1 MKNVLKNQKVTPN
14 SSPGKTQKPKNW
26 KRTLLKVTLWGFLV
40 CLVIGFTGASV
51 LYFKYSD
58 GLPDVRAL
66 KEYQPNIITKVYSD
80 TDELIAEFFIEKR
93 IMVEFE
99 QMPLRL
105 KQATLAVEDSGF
117 YYHLGI
123 DPKAIL
129 RASIVNYRAG
139 RVVEGAS
146 TITQQL
152 TKTLFLSPQ
161 KKFERKIREAI
172 LAIRMELIFSKD
184 EILEMYLNQIYY
196 GHGSYGIAAAARTYF
211 GKELKDLTISE
222 CAMIA
227 SLPKAPTHYSP
238 YNNLEKALKR
248 RDHAIRRMEHH
259 GFITEEEMEAS
270 LVEPLEL
277 GEVKGMLNK
286 APYFIEHIRQFI
298 QENYGSKKL
307 YQDGM
312 KIFTTLNLEQQLV
325 AEQAV
330 KDGLRR
336 ADKRYGYRGPLDKI
350 DANQDIQVL
359 DNLLMEL
366 NQRPTGPD
374 RKTTALAETAS
385 TVPNEIPTHVPPET
399 ENDTPPP
406 LVRAY
411 SEGEFVKGVVTQVKD
426 EEVAVYLGGARGI
439 ILIENMNWARK
450 PNFKLDGKYH
460 QITDP
465 SKALSKGDIIEVK
478 VLPPPED
485 DGEEKGKLKEKESDG
500 ILNLGLEQEP
510 LAQAGLMSM
519 EPSTGY
525 IKAMVGGYDFSKSQ
539 FNRATQ
545 AIRQPGSA
553 FKPIIFATAIQD
565 GYTPASIVVDS
576 PIIFNEK
583 EDTFGKWKPVNF
595 EKKFYGPTSVR
606 TALTHSRN
614 VVTIKLLQST
624 GVSKA
629 IQMARRLG
637 ITTDLSNNLSIAL
650 GSSGVTLYELVSAYS
665 IFANQGVRLPPV
677 PIRYIKNRDDEDLYT
692 YEPVGEPVL
701 SPGISYMVTNLME
714 SVVQHGTAHIIQ
726 QTLNRPIAGKTG
738 TTNDYNDAW
747 FIGFSPEL
755 VTGVWVGKDQ
765 DESLGVN
772 ETGTRTAIPIWIK
785 FMQEALKDVPVKS
798 FPIPNDV
805 TYVKINQKTGE
816 ETSFDDPD
824 GRFELFLNDNL
835 PDKSMSDTPPL
846 EDNPF

>member
-1 MKNVLKNQKVTPN
+1 MKNILKNQIVNPDPN
-14 SSPGKTQKPKNW
+14 RTHKP
-26 KRTLLKVTLWGFLV
+26 RTWQRVSLEVTLWGFLI
-40 CLVIGFTGASV
+40 CLVVGFTGAGI

-66 KEYQPNIITKVYSD
+66 KEYQPNIISKVYSD

-93 IMVEFE
+93 IMVGFD

-123 DPKAIL
+123 DPKAII
-129 RASIVNYRAG
+129 RASVANYRAG
-139 RVVEGAS
+139 HVVEGAS

-196 GHGSYGIAAAARTYF
+196 GHGSYGVAAAARTYF

-222 CAMIA
+222 CAMIS

-238 YNNLEKALKR
+238 YNNLDKALKR
-248 RDHAIRRMEHH
+248 RNHALRRMEYH
-259 GFITEEEMEAS
+259 GFITEEEMEAA
-270 LVEPLEL
+270 LMEPLEL

-286 APYFIEHIRQFI
+286 APYFVEHIRQFI
-298 QENYGSKKL
+298 QENYGSKQL

-312 KIFTTLNLEQQLV
+312 KIYTTLNLENQLV

-330 KDGLRR
+330 KDGLRL
-336 ADKRYGYRGPLDKI
+336 ADKRYGYRGPLGNI
-350 DANQDIQVL
+350 DPKQDLQVL

-366 NQRPTGPD
+366 NQRPTGPSQSV
-374 RKTTALAETAS
+374 AESNQADSPVSNEMSTNAS
-385 TVPNEIPTHVPPET
+385 AAT
-399 ENDTPPP
+399 EADTPQP
-406 LVRAY
+406 VMQFFK
-411 SEGEFVKGVVTQVKD
+411 EGELVKGIVTQIKD
-426 EEVAVYLGGARGI
+426 EEVAVYLGGNQGVIR
-439 ILIENMNWARK
+439 IENMNWARE

-465 SKALSKGDIIEVK
+465 KEALSKGDIIEVK
-478 VLPPPED
+478 ILAPPEE
-485 DGEEKGKLKEKESDG
+485 EEKGKEG

-510 LAQAGLMSM
+510 EVQAGLISL

-525 IKAMVGGYDFSKSQ
+525 IKSMVGGYDFSKSQ

-545 AIRQPGSA
+545 AVRQPGSA
-553 FKPIIFATAIQD
+553 FKPIIFATALQD
-565 GYTPASIVVDS
+565 GYTPASIIIDS
-576 PIIFNEK
+576 PVIFNEK

-614 VVTIKLLQST
+614 VVTIKLLQNT
-624 GVSKA
+624 GVPKA

-665 IFANQGVRLPPV
+665 IFANQGMRLPPV
-677 PIRYIKNRDDEDLYT
+677 PIRYIKDRNDEVLYT
-692 YEPVGEPVL
+692 YEPV
-701 SPGISYMVTNLME
+701 
-714 SVVQHGTAHIIQ
+714 
-726 QTLNRPIAGKTG
+726 
-738 TTNDYNDAW
+738 
-747 FIGFSPEL
+747 
-755 VTGVWVGKDQ
+755 
-765 DESLGVN
+765 
-772 ETGTRTAIPIWIK
+772 
-785 FMQEALKDVPVKS
+785 
-798 FPIPNDV
+798 
-805 TYVKINQKTGE
+805 
-816 ETSFDDPD
+816 
-824 GRFELFLNDNL
+824 
-835 PDKSMSDTPPL
+835 
-846 EDNPF
+846 

>member
-1 MKNVLKNQKVTPN
+1 MKNILKNQKVNPDPN
-14 SSPGKTQKPKNW
+14 RTHKP
-26 KRTLLKVTLWGFLV
+26 RTWQRVSLKVALWGFLI
-40 CLVIGFTGASV
+40 CLVVGFTGASI

-66 KEYQPNIITKVYSD
+66 KEYQPNIISKVYSD

-93 IMVEFE
+93 IMVGFD

-123 DPKAIL
+123 DPKAII
-129 RASIVNYRAG
+129 RASVANYRAG
-139 RVVEGAS
+139 HVVEGAS

-196 GHGSYGIAAAARTYF
+196 GHGSYGVAAAARTYF

-222 CAMIA
+222 CAMIS

-238 YNNLEKALKR
+238 YNNLDKALKR
-248 RDHAIRRMEHH
+248 RDHALRRMEYH
-259 GFITEEEMEAS
+259 GFITEEEMEAA
-270 LVEPLEL
+270 LMEPLEL

-286 APYFIEHIRQFI
+286 APYFVEHIRQFI
-298 QENYGSKKL
+298 QENYGSKQL

-312 KIFTTLNLEQQLV
+312 KIYTTLNLENQLV

-330 KDGLRR
+330 KDGLRL
-336 ADKRYGYRGPLDKI
+336 ADKRYGYRGPLGNI
-350 DANQDIQVL
+350 DPKQDLQVL

-366 NQRPTGPD
+366 NQRPTGPSQSV
-374 RKTTALAETAS
+374 AESNQADS
-385 TVPNEIPTHVPPET
+385 PVSNEISTNASAAT
-399 ENDTPPP
+399 EADTPQP
-406 LVRAY
+406 VMQFFK
-411 SEGEFVKGVVTQVKD
+411 EGELVKGIVTQIKD
-426 EEVAVYLGGARGI
+426 EEVAVYLGGNRGVI
-439 ILIENMNWARK
+439 RIENMNWARE

-465 SKALSKGDIIEVK
+465 KEALSKGDIIEVK
-478 VLPPPED
+478 ILAPPEE
-485 DGEEKGKLKEKESDG
+485 EEKGKEG

-510 LAQAGLMSM
+510 EVQAGLISL

-525 IKAMVGGYDFSKSQ
+525 IKSMVGGYDFSKSQ

-545 AIRQPGSA
+545 AVRQPGSA
-553 FKPIIFATAIQD
+553 FKPIIFATALQD
-565 GYTPASIVVDS
+565 GYTPASIIIDS
-576 PIIFNEK
+576 PVIFNEK

-614 VVTIKLLQST
+614 VVTIKLLQNT
-624 GVSKA
+624 GVPKA

-637 ITTDLSNNLSIAL
+637 ITTNLSNNLSIAL

-665 IFANQGVRLPPV
+665 IFANQGMRLPPV
-677 PIRYIKNRDDEDLYT
+677 PIRYIKDRNDEVLYT
-692 YEPVGEPVL
+692 YEPVGEPIL
-701 SPGISYMVTNLME
+701 SSGMAYIVTNLME
-714 SVVQHGTAHIIQ
+714 SVVQHGTAHVIRE
-726 QTLNRPIAGKTG
+726 TLNRPIAGKTG

-765 DESLGVN
+765 DESMGVN
-772 ETGTRTAIPIWIK
+772 ETGTRTAIPIWLK
-785 FMQEALKDVPVKS
+785 YMQEALKDVPIKS

-805 TYVKINQKTGE
+805 TYIKINQETGQ
-816 ETSFDDPD
+816 ETTFDDPD
-824 GRFELFLNDNL
+824 GRFEVFLNDNL
-835 PDKSMSDTPPL
+835 PDKNISGINPL
-846 EDNPF
+846 EDNTF

>member
-1 MKNVLKNQKVTPN
+1 MT
-14 SSPGKTQKPKNW
+14 
-26 KRTLLKVTLWGFLV
+26 GF
-40 CLVIGFTGASV
+40 IGASI

-58 GLPDVRAL
+58 GLPDVQVL

-80 TDELIAEFFIEKR
+80 TDALIAEFFIEKR
-93 IMVEFE
+93 IMVGFD
-99 QMPLRL
+99 QMPLLL
-105 KQATLAVEDSGF
+105 KQATLAVEDSSF

-123 DPKAIL
+123 DPKAII
-129 RASIVNYRAG
+129 RASIANYRAG
-139 RVVEGAS
+139 HVVEGAS

-184 EILEMYLNQIYY
+184 EIMEMYLNQIYY
-196 GHGSYGIAAAARTYF
+196 GHGSYGVAAASRTYF

-222 CAMIA
+222 SAMIA

-238 YNNLEKALKR
+238 YNNLDKALKR
-248 RDHAIRRMEHH
+248 RDHAIRRMEYH
-259 GFITEEEMEAS
+259 GFITEEEMEAA
-270 LVEPLEL
+270 LAEPLEL
-277 GEVKGMLNK
+277 GEVRGMLNK
-286 APYFIEHIRQFI
+286 APYFVEYIRQFI
-298 QENYGSKKL
+298 QENYGSKQL

-312 KIFTTLNLEQQLV
+312 KIYTTLNLENQLV

-330 KDGLRR
+330 KDGLRL
-336 ADKRYGYRGPLDKI
+336 ADKRYGYRGPLGNI
-350 DANQDIQVL
+350 DLNQEPGVL
-359 DNLLMEL
+359 DTLLMEL
-366 NQRPTGPD
+366 NKRSTGPN
-374 RKTTALAETAS
+374 RGLTESYASSTTDSNESSANQPPAADSQPSS
-385 TVPNEIPTHVPPET
+385 TVANNVPNNDVLT
-399 ENDTPPP
+399 EEAPAV
-406 LVRAY
+406 LLFK
-411 SEGEFVKGVVTQVKD
+411 EGDLVKGIVTQIKN
-426 EEVAVYLGGARGI
+426 EEAAVYLGGEQGVIR
-439 ILIENMNWARK
+439 LENMDWARE
-450 PNFKLDGKYH
+450 PNPKLDGKYH
-460 QITDP
+460 QITHP
-465 SKALSKGDIIEVK
+465 REALSKGDIIEVK
-478 VLPPPED
+478 ILALPEE
-485 DGEEKGKLKEKESDG
+485 EEKKWKEG

-510 LAQAGLMSM
+510 EVEAGLISL

-545 AIRQPGSA
+545 AVRQPGSA
-553 FKPIIFATAIQD
+553 FKPIIFATALQD
-565 GYTPASIVVDS
+565 GYTPASIVIDS

-606 TALTHSRN
+606 AALTHSRN
-614 VVTIKLLQST
+614 VVTIKLLQNT
-624 GVSKA
+624 GVPKA
-629 IQMARRLG
+629 IKMARRLG

-677 PIRYIKNRDDEDLYT
+677 PIRYIRDRNDEVLYT

-701 SPGISYMVTNLME
+701 SSGMAFMVTNLME
-714 SVVQHGTAHIIQ
+714 SVVQHGTARVIRK
-726 QTLNRPIAGKTG
+726 TLNRPIAGKTG

-755 VTGVWVGKDQ
+755 ATGVWVGNDQ

-772 ETGTRTAIPIWIK
+772 ETGTRTAIPIWLK

-805 TYVKINQKTGE
+805 TYVKINRKTGE

-824 GRFELFLNDNL
+824 GRFEVFLNDNF
-835 PDKSMSDTPPL
+835 PDKGISGINPL
-846 EDNPF
+846 EENTF

>member
-1 MKNVLKNQKVTPN
+1 M
-14 SSPGKTQKPKNW
+14 
-26 KRTLLKVTLWGFLV
+26 KVTLWGFGV
-40 CLVIGFTGASV
+40 CLVIGFLGASI

-80 TDELIAEFFIEKR
+80 TDERIAEFFIEKR
-93 IMVEFE
+93 IMMAFD
-99 QMPLRL
+99 QIPLRL
-105 KQATLAVEDSGF
+105 KQATLAVEDSSF

-123 DPKAIL
+123 DPKAII
-129 RASIVNYRAG
+129 RASIANYRAG
-139 RVVEGAS
+139 HVVEGAS

-152 TKTLFLSPQ
+152 TKILYLSPQ

-196 GHGSYGIAAAARTYF
+196 GHGSYGVAAAARTYF

-238 YNNLEKALKR
+238 YNNLDKALKR
-248 RDHAIRRMEHH
+248 RDHAIRRMEYH
-259 GFITEEEMEAS
+259 GFITEEEMLAA
-270 LVEPLEL
+270 LGEPLEL

-298 QENYGSKKL
+298 QENYGSKQL

-312 KIFTTLNLEQQLV
+312 KIYTTLDLEKQLA

-330 KDGLRR
+330 MDGLRL
-336 ADKRYGYRGPLDKI
+336 ADKRYGYRGPLGNI
-350 DANQDIQVL
+350 DPKQDPQVL

-366 NQRPTGPD
+366 NQRSTGPGPS
-374 RKTTALAETAS
+374 AAELS
-385 TVPNEIPTHVPPET
+385 ET
-399 ENDTPPP
+399 ENPTPSELPTITTAANELSTNTP
-406 LVRAY
+406 VATEDDVLQPVIQFT
-411 SEGEFVKGVVTQVKD
+411 EGELVKGIVTRIKD
-426 EEVAVYLGGARGI
+426 EEVTVYLGGAQGI
-439 ILIENMNWARK
+439 IRIENMDWARE

-465 SKALSKGDIIEVK
+465 KEALSKGDIIEVK
-478 VLPPPED
+478 ILPPPEGKENEED
-485 DGEEKGKLKEKESDG
+485 D

-510 LAQAGLMSM
+510 EAQAGLISL

-545 AIRQPGSA
+545 AVRQPGSA

-565 GYTPASIVVDS
+565 GYTPASIIIDS

-614 VVTIKLLQST
+614 VVTIKLLQNT
-624 GVSKA
+624 GVPKA

-637 ITTDLSNNLSIAL
+637 ITTNLSNNLSIAL

-677 PIRYIKNRDDEDLYT
+677 PIRYIKDRNDEVLYT
-692 YEPVGEPVL
+692 YEPVGEPIL
-701 SPGISYMVTNLME
+701 SPGIAYIVTNLME
-714 SVVQHGTAHIIQ
+714 SVVQHGTAHIIREN
-726 QTLNRPIAGKTG
+726 LNRPIAGKTG

-747 FIGFSPEL
+747 FIGYSPEL
-755 VTGVWVGKDQ
+755 VTGVWVGKDE

-772 ETGTRTAIPIWIK
+772 ETGTRTAIPIWMR
-785 FMQEALKDVPVKS
+785 FMKEALKDVPVKG
-798 FPIPNDV
+798 FPVPNDV
-805 TYVKINQKTGE
+805 TYIKVNQKTGE
-816 ETSFDDPD
+816 ETSFDDPE
-824 GRFELFLNDNL
+824 GRFEVFLNDNL
-835 PDKSMSDTPPL
+835 PDKSISGIDPL
-846 EDNPF
+846 EESTF

>member
-1 MKNVLKNQKVTPN
+1 MKNILKNQKVTQNPN
-14 SSPGKTQKPKNW
+14 PNRTGKPRTW
-26 KRTLLKVTLWGFLV
+26 KRILLSVTLWGFLV
-40 CLVIGFTGASV
+40 CLIVGFTGASI

-58 GLPDVRAL
+58 GLPDVRVL

-80 TDELIAEFFIEKR
+80 ADELIAEFFIEKR
-93 IMVEFE
+93 IMVGFD
-99 QMPLRL
+99 QIPLHL

-117 YYHLGI
+117 YYHLGV
-123 DPKAIL
+123 DPKAII

-139 RVVEGAS
+139 HVVEGAS

-172 LAIRMELIFSKD
+172 LAVRMELIFSKD

-196 GHGSYGIAAAARTYF
+196 GHGSYGVAAAARTYF

-238 YNNLEKALKR
+238 YNNLDKALKR

-259 GFITEEEMEAS
+259 GFITEEEMEAA
-270 LVEPLEL
+270 LIEPLEL

-298 QENYGSKKL
+298 QENYGSKQL

-312 KIFTTLNLEQQLV
+312 KIYTTLNLRYQLV

-330 KDGLRR
+330 KDGLHM
-336 ADKRYGYRGPLDKI
+336 ADKRYGYRGPLDNI
-350 DANQDIQVL
+350 DPNQDIQVL

-366 NQRPTGPD
+366 NQRPTGPSQSAPESNEATD
-374 RKTTALAETAS
+374 TVANELS
-385 TVPNEIPTHVPPET
+385 NTVPAATET
-399 ENDTPPP
+399 DTPQPTIEFFK
-406 LVRAY
+406 
-411 SEGEFVKGVVTQVKD
+411 EGELVKGVVTQIKD
-426 EEVAVYLGGARGI
+426 EEVAVYLGGAKGI
-439 ILIENMNWARK
+439 IRIENMNWARK

-465 SKALSKGDIIEVK
+465 KEALSTGDIIEVK
-478 VLPPPED
+478 ILPPPEE
-485 DGEEKGKLKEKESDG
+485 GKKGKDKKEEG
-500 ILNLGLEQEP
+500 IFNLGLEQEP
-510 LAQAGLMSM
+510 QAEAGLISL

-545 AIRQPGSA
+545 AVRQPGSA
-553 FKPIIFATAIQD
+553 FKPIIFAAALQD
-565 GYTPASIVVDS
+565 GYTPASIVIDS
-576 PIIFNEK
+576 PIIFDEK

-606 TALTHSRN
+606 SALTHSRN

-624 GVSKA
+624 GVPKA

-665 IFANQGVRLPPV
+665 TFANQGVRLPPV
-677 PIRYIKNRDDEDLYT
+677 PIRYIKDRNNEILYT

-701 SPGISYMVTNLME
+701 SSGMAYLITNLME
-714 SVVQHGTAHIIQ
+714 SVVQNGTAHIIRE
-726 QTLNRPIAGKTG
+726 TLNRPIAGKTG

-755 VTGVWVGKDQ
+755 ATGVWVGKDQ

-772 ETGTRTAIPIWIK
+772 ETGTRTAIPIWLK
-785 FMQEALKDVPVKS
+785 YMQEALKDVPVKS
-798 FPIPNDV
+798 FPVPNDV

-816 ETSFDDPD
+816 ETSFDDPE
-824 GRFELFLNDNL
+824 GRFEVFLNDNL
-835 PDKSMSDTPPL
+835 PDKGISEISPL
-846 EDNPF
+846 EGNNF

>member
-1 MKNVLKNQKVTPN
+1 MKNILKNQRVLQNPN
-14 SSPGKTQKPKNW
+14 PNRTGKPKTW
-26 KRTLLKVTLWGFLV
+26 KRILLNVTLWGFLV
-40 CLVIGFTGASV
+40 CLVIGFTGASI

-58 GLPDVRAL
+58 GLPDIRVL

-80 TDELIAEFFIEKR
+80 ADELIAEFFIEKR
-93 IMVEFE
+93 IMVGFD

-123 DPKAIL
+123 DPKAII

-238 YNNLEKALKR
+238 YNNLDKALKR
-248 RDHAIRRMEHH
+248 RDHAIRRMEYH
-259 GFITEEEMEAS
+259 GFITEEEMEAA
-270 LVEPLEL
+270 LTEPLEL

-286 APYFIEHIRQFI
+286 APYFVEHIRRFI
-298 QENYGSKKL
+298 QENYGSKQL

-312 KIFTTLNLEQQLV
+312 KIYTTLNLEHQLV

-330 KDGLRR
+330 KDGLRM
-336 ADKRYGYRGPLDKI
+336 ADKRYGYRGPLDNI
-350 DANQDIQVL
+350 DPNQDIQVL

-366 NQRPTGPD
+366 NQRSTGP
-374 RKTTALAETAS
+374 RHSVTESNEATSTVSNELSTNVPAAAET
-385 TVPNEIPTHVPPET
+385 ET
-399 ENDTPPP
+399 PQP
-406 LVRAY
+406 VIQFFK
-411 SEGEFVKGVVTQVKD
+411 EGELVKGVVTQIKD
-426 EEVAVYLGGARGI
+426 EEVAVYLGGAQGI
-439 ILIENMNWARK
+439 IRLENMNWARK
-450 PNFKLDGKYH
+450 PNFRLDGKYH

-465 SKALSKGDIIEVK
+465 KEALSKGDIIEIK
-478 VLPPPED
+478 ILPSPE
-485 DGEEKGKLKEKESDG
+485 EQEKGKEKKKEG

-510 LAQAGLMSM
+510 EAEAGLISI

-545 AIRQPGSA
+545 AVRQPGSA
-553 FKPIIFATAIQD
+553 FKPIIFATALLD
-565 GYTPASIVVDS
+565 GYTPASIVIDS
-576 PIIFNEK
+576 PVIFNEK

-624 GVSKA
+624 GVPKA

-665 IFANQGVRLPPV
+665 TFANQGVRLPPV
-677 PIRYIKNRDDEDLYT
+677 PIRSIKDRNDEVLYT

-701 SPGISYMVTNLME
+701 STGMAYIVTSLME
-714 SVVQHGTAHIIQ
+714 SVVRHGTAHIIQ
-726 QTLNRPIAGKTG
+726 ETLNRPIAGKTG

-755 VTGVWVGKDQ
+755 ATGVWVGNDQ

-772 ETGTRTAIPIWIK
+772 ETGTRTAIPIWLK

-824 GRFELFLNDNL
+824 GRFEIFLNDNL
-835 PDKSMSDTPPL
+835 PEKSISGINPL
-846 EDNPF
+846 EGNTF

>member
-1 MKNVLKNQKVTPN
+1 MKNILKNQIVNPDPN
-14 SSPGKTQKPKNW
+14 RTHKP
-26 KRTLLKVTLWGFLV
+26 RTWQRVSLEVTLWGFLI
-40 CLVIGFTGASV
+40 CLVVGFTGAGI

-66 KEYQPNIITKVYSD
+66 KEYQPNIISKVYSD

-93 IMVEFE
+93 IMVGFD

-123 DPKAIL
+123 DPKAII
-129 RASIVNYRAG
+129 RASVANYRAG
-139 RVVEGAS
+139 HVVEGAS

-196 GHGSYGIAAAARTYF
+196 GHGSYGVAAAARTYF

-222 CAMIA
+222 CAMIS

-238 YNNLEKALKR
+238 YNNLDKALKR
-248 RDHAIRRMEHH
+248 RNHALRRMEYH
-259 GFITEEEMEAS
+259 GFITEEEMEAA
-270 LVEPLEL
+270 LMEPLEL

-286 APYFIEHIRQFI
+286 APYFVEHIRQFI
-298 QENYGSKKL
+298 QVNYGSKQL

-312 KIFTTLNLEQQLV
+312 KIYTTLNLENQLV

-330 KDGLRR
+330 KDGLRL
-336 ADKRYGYRGPLDKI
+336 ADKRYGYRGPLGNI
-350 DANQDIQVL
+350 DPKQDLQVL

-366 NQRPTGPD
+366 NQRPTGPSQSV
-374 RKTTALAETAS
+374 AESNQADS
-385 TVPNEIPTHVPPET
+385 PVSNEISTNASAAT
-399 ENDTPPP
+399 EADTPQP
-406 LVRAY
+406 VMQFFK
-411 SEGEFVKGVVTQVKD
+411 EGELVKGIVTQIKD
-426 EEVAVYLGGARGI
+426 EEVAVYLGGNRGI
-439 ILIENMNWARK
+439 IRIENMNWARE

-465 SKALSKGDIIEVK
+465 KEALSKGDIIEVK
-478 VLPPPED
+478 ILAPPEE
-485 DGEEKGKLKEKESDG
+485 EEKGKEG

-510 LAQAGLMSM
+510 EVQAGLISL

-525 IKAMVGGYDFSKSQ
+525 IKSMVGGYDFSKSQ

-545 AIRQPGSA
+545 AVRQPGSA
-553 FKPIIFATAIQD
+553 FKPIIFATALQD
-565 GYTPASIVVDS
+565 GYTPASIIIDS
-576 PIIFNEK
+576 PVIFNEK

-606 TALTHSRN
+606 TALTQSRN
-614 VVTIKLLQST
+614 VVTIKLLQNT
-624 GVSKA
+624 GVPKA

-665 IFANQGVRLPPV
+665 IFANQGMRLPPV
-677 PIRYIKNRDDEDLYT
+677 PIRYIKDRNDEVLYT
-692 YEPVGEPVL
+692 YEPVGEPIL
-701 SPGISYMVTNLME
+701 SSGMAYMVTNLME
-714 SVVQHGTAHIIQ
+714 SVVQHGTAHVIRE
-726 QTLNRPIAGKTG
+726 TLNRPIAGKTG

-772 ETGTRTAIPIWIK
+772 ETGTRTAIPIWLK
-785 FMQEALKDVPVKS
+785 YMQEALKDVPIKS

-805 TYVKINQKTGE
+805 TYIKINQETGQ
-816 ETSFDDPD
+816 ETTFDDPD
-824 GRFELFLNDNL
+824 GRFEVFLNDNL
-835 PDKSMSDTPPL
+835 PDKNISGINPL
-846 EDNPF
+846 EDNTF

>member
-1 MKNVLKNQKVTPN
+1 MKNILKNQNVAQGQNRTH
-14 SSPGKTQKPKNW
+14 KPRTWKNI
-26 KRTLLKVTLWGFLV
+26 LLKVTLWGFLS
-40 CLVIGFTGASV
+40 CLVLGFTGAGI

-58 GLPDVRAL
+58 NLPDVRAL

-93 IMVEFE
+93 IMVGFD
-99 QMPLRL
+99 QIPLRL
-105 KQATLAVEDSGF
+105 KQATLAVEDSSF

-123 DPKAIL
+123 DPKAII
-129 RASIVNYRAG
+129 RASVANYRAG
-139 RVVEGAS
+139 HVVEGAS

-152 TKTLFLSPQ
+152 TKTLYLSPQ

-172 LAIRMELIFSKD
+172 LAVRMELIFSKD

-196 GHGSYGIAAAARTYF
+196 GHGSYGVAAAARTYF

-238 YNNLEKALKR
+238 YNNLNKALKR
-248 RDHAIRRMEHH
+248 RDHAIRRMEYH
-259 GFITEEEMEAS
+259 GFITEEEMQAS
-270 LVEPLEL
+270 LAEPLEL

-298 QENYGSKKL
+298 QENYGSKQL

-312 KIFTTLNLEQQLV
+312 KIYTTLNLEKQQA
-325 AEQAV
+325 AEQALV
-330 KDGLRR
+330 DGLRK
-336 ADKRYGYRGPLDKI
+336 ADKRYGYRGPLDNI
-350 DANQDIQVL
+350 NPDQDIQVL
-359 DNLLMEL
+359 NNLLMEL
-366 NQRPTGPD
+366 NQRSTDTSPDMDEPLEAGNSISAESSDNPLNPTD
-374 RKTTALAETAS
+374 EETS
-385 TVPNEIPTHVPPET
+385 QPVMPFK
-399 ENDTPPP
+399 
-406 LVRAY
+406 
-411 SEGEFVKGVVTQVKD
+411 EGELVKGIVTEIKD
-426 EEVAVYLGGARGI
+426 EEVAVYLGGDQGVIR
-439 ILIENMNWARK
+439 LENMNWARE
-450 PNFKLDGKYH
+450 PNPKLDGKYH

-465 SKALSKGDIIEVK
+465 RDALSKGDLIEVK
-478 VLPPPED
+478 ILASL
-485 DGEEKGKLKEKESDG
+485 EKGGWD
-500 ILNLGLEQEP
+500 LGLEQEP
-510 LAQAGLMSM
+510 LAQAGLISM

-565 GYTPASIVVDS
+565 GFTPASIVIDS
-576 PIIFNEK
+576 PIIFKEK

-595 EKKFYGPTSVR
+595 EKKFYGPTSLR

-614 VVTIKLLQST
+614 VVTIKLLQNT
-624 GVSKA
+624 GVPKA

-637 ITTDLSNNLSIAL
+637 ITTKLSNNLSIAL
-650 GSSGVTLYELVSAYS
+650 GSSGVTLYELVAAYS
-665 IFANQGVRLPPV
+665 IFANQGVRLPPA
-677 PIRYIKNRDDEDLYT
+677 PIRYIKDRNDEILYT
-692 YEPVGEPVL
+692 YEPVGEPV
-701 SPGISYMVTNLME
+701 ISTGMAFMITSLME
-714 SVVQHGTAHIIQ
+714 SVVKHGTAHIIQ
-726 QTLNRPIAGKTG
+726 EALHRPIAGKTG

-755 VTGVWVGKDQ
+755 ATGVWVGNDE

-772 ETGTRTAIPIWIK
+772 ETGGRTAIPIWLNY
-785 FMQEALKDVPVKS
+785 MQEALKDVPIKS

-805 TYVKINQKTGE
+805 SYIRINQETGE
-816 ETSFDDPD
+816 ETTFDDPD
-824 GRFELFLNDNL
+824 GRFEVFLNENL
-835 PDKSMSDTPPL
+835 PEKSETGINPL
-846 EDNPF
+846 EENTF

>member
-1 MKNVLKNQKVTPN
+1 MKKILKNQKVEQNPN
-14 SSPGKTQKPKNW
+14 PNRTGKPRSW
-26 KRTLLKVTLWGFLV
+26 KRILLKVTLWGFLV
-40 CLVIGFTGASV
+40 CLVIGFTGASI

-58 GLPDVRAL
+58 DLPDVRAL
-66 KEYQPNIITKVYSD
+66 KEYKPNIITKVYSD
-80 TDELIAEFFIEKR
+80 ADELIAEFFIEKR
-93 IMVEFE
+93 IMVGFD

-123 DPKAIL
+123 DPKAII

-172 LAIRMELIFSKD
+172 LSIRMELIFSKD

-238 YNNLEKALKR
+238 YNNLDKALKR
-248 RDHAIRRMEHH
+248 RDHAIRRMEHQ
-259 GFITEEEMEAS
+259 GFITEEEMEAA
-270 LVEPLEL
+270 LMEPLEL

-286 APYFIEHIRQFI
+286 APYFVEHIRQFI
-298 QENYGSKKL
+298 QENYGSKQL

-312 KIFTTLNLEQQLV
+312 KIYTTLNLENQLV

-330 KDGLRR
+330 KDGLRM
-336 ADKRYGYRGPLDKI
+336 ADKRYGYRGPLDNI
-350 DANQDIQVL
+350 DPNQDIQVL

-366 NQRPTGPD
+366 NQRSTGT
-374 RKTTALAETAS
+374 RENEAESSETTSTAS
-385 TVPNEIPTHVPPET
+385 NEITANAPAPTET
-399 ENDTPPP
+399 DTPQP
-406 LVRAY
+406 LIQFY
-411 SEGEFVKGVVTQVKD
+411 KEGELVKGIVTQIKD
-426 EEVAVYLGGARGI
+426 EEVAVYLGGAKGI
-439 ILIENMNWARK
+439 IRIENMNWARE

-465 SKALSKGDIIEVK
+465 KEALSKGDIIEVK
-478 VLPPPED
+478 ILPPPEEEE
-485 DGEEKGKLKEKESDG
+485 GEKAKQKNDESL
-500 ILNLGLEQEP
+500 LNLGLEQEP
-510 LAQAGLMSM
+510 MAEAGLISM

-545 AIRQPGSA
+545 AVRQPGSA

-565 GYTPASIVVDS
+565 GYTPASIVIDS

-595 EKKFYGPTSVR
+595 EKKFYGPTSIR

-614 VVTIKLLQST
+614 VVTIKLLQNT
-624 GVSKA
+624 GVPKA

-637 ITTDLSNNLSIAL
+637 ITTHLSNNLSIAL
-650 GSSGVTLYELVSAYS
+650 GSSGVTLYEMVSAYS
-665 IFANQGVRLPPV
+665 TFANQGVRLPPV

-692 YEPVGEPVL
+692 YEPVGESIL
-701 SPGISYMVTNLME
+701 SPGMAFMVTNLME
-714 SVVQHGTAHIIQ
+714 SVVQHGTAHVIKEN
-726 QTLNRPIAGKTG
+726 LNRPIAGKTG

-772 ETGTRTAIPIWIK
+772 ETGTRTAIPIWLK

-816 ETSFDDPD
+816 ETSFDDPE
-824 GRFELFLNDNL
+824 GRFEVFLNENL
-835 PDKSMSDTPPL
+835 PDKSISGVNPL
-846 EDNPF
+846 EESNF

>member
-1 MKNVLKNQKVTPN
+1 MKNILKNQKVNPDPN
-14 SSPGKTQKPKNW
+14 RTHKP
-26 KRTLLKVTLWGFLV
+26 RTWQRVSLKVALWGFLI
-40 CLVIGFTGASV
+40 CLVVGFTGASI
-51 LYFKYSD
+51 LYFIYSD

-66 KEYQPNIITKVYSD
+66 KEYQPNIISKVYSD

-93 IMVEFE
+93 IMVRFD

-123 DPKAIL
+123 DPKAII
-129 RASIVNYRAG
+129 RASVANYRAG
-139 RVVEGAS
+139 HVVEGAS

-196 GHGSYGIAAAARTYF
+196 GHGSYGVAAAARTYF

-222 CAMIA
+222 CAMISA
-227 SLPKAPTHYSP
+227 LPKAPTHYSP
-238 YNNLEKALKR
+238 YNNLDKALKR
-248 RDHAIRRMEHH
+248 RDHALRRMEHH
-259 GFITEEEMEAS
+259 GFITKEEMEAA

-286 APYFIEHIRQFI
+286 APYFVEHIRQFI
-298 QENYGSKKL
+298 QVNYGSKQL

-312 KIFTTLNLEQQLV
+312 KIYTTLNLANQLV

-330 KDGLRR
+330 KDGLRL
-336 ADKRYGYRGPLDKI
+336 ADKRYGYRGPLGNI
-350 DANQDIQVL
+350 DPKQDIQVL

-366 NQRPTGPD
+366 NQRPTGPGQSV
-374 RKTTALAETAS
+374 AESNQADS
-385 TVPNEIPTHVPPET
+385 PVSNEISTNASAAT
-399 ENDTPPP
+399 EVDTPQP
-406 LVRAY
+406 VMQFFK
-411 SEGEFVKGVVTQVKD
+411 EGELVKGIVTQIKD
-426 EEVAVYLGGARGI
+426 EEVAVYLGGNQGVIR
-439 ILIENMNWARK
+439 IENMNWARE

-465 SKALSKGDIIEVK
+465 KEALSKGDIIEVK
-478 VLPPPED
+478 ILAPPEE
-485 DGEEKGKLKEKESDG
+485 EEKGKEG

-510 LAQAGLMSM
+510 EVQAGLISL

-525 IKAMVGGYDFSKSQ
+525 IKSMVGGYDFSKSQ

-545 AIRQPGSA
+545 AVRQPGSA
-553 FKPIIFATAIQD
+553 FKPIIFAAALQD
-565 GYTPASIVVDS
+565 GYTPASIIIDS
-576 PIIFNEK
+576 PVIFNEK

-614 VVTIKLLQST
+614 VVTIKLLQNT
-624 GVSKA
+624 GVPKA

-637 ITTDLSNNLSIAL
+637 ITTNLSNNLSIAL

-665 IFANQGVRLPPV
+665 IFANQGMRLPPV
-677 PIRYIKNRDDEDLYT
+677 PIRYIKDRNDEVLYT

-701 SPGISYMVTNLME
+701 SSGMAYMVTNLME
-714 SVVQHGTAHIIQ
+714 DVVQHGTAHVIRK
-726 QTLNRPIAGKTG
+726 TLNRPIAGKTG

-755 VTGVWVGKDQ
+755 VTGVWVGKDR

-772 ETGTRTAIPIWIK
+772 ETGTRTAIPIWLK
-785 FMQEALKDVPVKS
+785 YMQEALKDVPIKS

-805 TYVKINQKTGE
+805 TYIKINQETGQ
-816 ETSFDDPD
+816 ETTFDDPD
-824 GRFELFLNDNL
+824 GRFEVFLNDNL
-835 PDKSMSDTPPL
+835 PDKKISGINPL
-846 EDNPF
+846 EDNTF

>member
-1 MKNVLKNQKVTPN
+1 MKNILKNQKVTPA
-14 SSPGKTQKPKNW
+14 KPRTW
-26 KRTLLKVTLWGFLV
+26 KSILLKVALWGSLG
-40 CLVIGFTGASV
+40 CLVIGFIGAGI

-58 GLPDVRAL
+58 GLPDVRGL

-80 TDELIAEFFIEKR
+80 TDERIAEFFIEKR
-93 IMVEFE
+93 IMVEFGNI
-99 QMPLRL
+99 PLRL
-105 KQATLAVEDSGF
+105 KQATLAVEDSSF

-129 RASIVNYRAG
+129 RASLANYRAG
-139 RVVEGAS
+139 HVVEGAS

-152 TKTLFLSPQ
+152 TKILYLSPQ

-196 GHGSYGIAAAARTYF
+196 GHGSYGVAAASRTYF

-238 YNNLEKALKR
+238 YNNLDKALKR
-248 RDHAIRRMEHH
+248 RDHAIRRMEYH
-259 GFITEEEMEAS
+259 GFITEEEMQAA
-270 LVEPLEL
+270 LTEPLEL

-298 QENYGSKKL
+298 QENYGSKQL

-312 KIFTTLNLEQQLV
+312 KIYTTLNIAKQQA
-325 AEQAV
+325 AEQAMIY
-330 KDGLRR
+330 GLRR

-350 DANQDIQVL
+350 DPTQDIQVL
-359 DNLLMEL
+359 NNLLMEL
-366 NQRPTGPD
+366 NQRSTSTGQSETD
-374 RKTTALAETAS
+374 NKAENFTTNEASNNPLAPKE
-385 TVPNEIPTHVPPET
+385 ET
-399 ENDTPPP
+399 ETPQPV
-406 LVRAY
+406 LQFK
-411 SEGEFVKGVVTQVKD
+411 EGELVKGIVTEVKD
-426 EEVAVYLGGARGI
+426 EEVVVYLGGDQGI
-439 ILIENMNWARK
+439 IRLENMNWARE
-450 PNFKLDGKYH
+450 PNPNLDGKYH

-465 SKALSKGDIIEVK
+465 NEALSKGDLIEVEI
-478 VLPPPED
+478 LAAL
-485 DGEEKGKLKEKESDG
+485 EKGGWDLA
-500 ILNLGLEQEP
+500 LEQEP
-510 LAQAGLMSM
+510 LAQGGLISM
-519 EPSTGY
+519 EASTGY

-565 GYTPASIVVDS
+565 GYTPASIIIDS
-576 PIIFNEK
+576 PIIFKEK

-595 EKKFYGPTSVR
+595 EKKFYGPTSLR

-637 ITTDLSNNLSIAL
+637 ITTNLSNNLSIAL

-665 IFANQGVRLPPV
+665 IFANQGVRLPPS
-677 PIRYIKNRDDEDLYT
+677 PIRTIKNRNDEVLFT
-692 YEPVGEPVL
+692 YEPVGEPV
-701 SPGISYMVTNLME
+701 ISTGMAYMVTSLME
-714 SVVQHGTAHIIQ
+714 SVVEHGTAHIIKE
-726 QTLNRPIAGKTG
+726 TLNRPIAGKTG

-755 VTGVWVGKDQ
+755 VTGVWVGKDE

-785 FMQEALKDVPVKS
+785 YMKEALKDVPIKS

-805 TYVKINQKTGE
+805 TYVKINQQTGQ
-816 ETSFDDPD
+816 ETTFDDPD
-824 GRFELFLNDNL
+824 GRFEVFLNENL
-835 PDKSMSDTPPL
+835 PDKDTSTVNPL
-846 EDNPF
+846 EDDTF

>member
-1 MKNVLKNQKVTPN
+1 MKNILKNQKVTQG
-14 SSPGKTQKPKNW
+14 SSRTQKPRTWKN
-26 KRTLLKVTLWGFLV
+26 TLLKVTLWGFLS
-40 CLVIGFTGASV
+40 CLIIGFIGAGI

-80 TDELIAEFFIEKR
+80 SDERIAEFFVEKR
-93 IMVEFE
+93 IMIGFD
-99 QMPLRL
+99 QIPLRL
-105 KQATLAVEDSGF
+105 KQATLAVEDSSF

-123 DPKAIL
+123 DPKAII
-129 RASIVNYRAG
+129 RASLANYRAG
-139 RVVEGAS
+139 HVVEGAS

-152 TKTLFLSPQ
+152 TKILYLSPQ

-196 GHGSYGIAAAARTYF
+196 GHGSYGVAAASRTYF

-238 YNNLEKALKR
+238 YNNLDKALKR
-248 RDHAIRRMEHH
+248 RDHAIRRMEYH
-259 GFITEEEMEAS
+259 GFITEEEMQAA
-270 LVEPLEL
+270 LTEPLEL

-298 QENYGSKKL
+298 QENYGSKQL

-312 KIFTTLNLEQQLV
+312 KIFTTLSLEKQQA
-325 AEQAV
+325 AEQAMIY
-330 KDGLRR
+330 GLRK

-350 DANQDIQVL
+350 DLNQDIQAF
-359 DNLLMEL
+359 DALLMEL
-366 NQRPTGPD
+366 NQRSI
-374 RKTTALAETAS
+374 AS
-385 TVPNEIPTHVPPET
+385 SENET
-399 ENDTPPP
+399 ESNGTNNPVSSEATTNPLTPAGTETSPQLIP
-406 LVRAY
+406 FK
-411 SEGEFVKGVVTQVKD
+411 EGELVKGIVTEIKD
-426 EEVAVYLGGARGI
+426 EDVTVYLGGDQGI
-439 ILIENMNWARK
+439 IRLENMDWARE
-450 PNFKLDGKYH
+450 PNSRLDGKYH

-465 SKALSKGDIIEVK
+465 KEALSKGDIIEVK
-478 VLPPPED
+478 ILAAL
-485 DGEEKGKLKEKESDG
+485 EEGGWDLA
-500 ILNLGLEQEP
+500 LEQEP
-510 LAQAGLMSM
+510 EAQGGLISM

-565 GYTPASIVVDS
+565 GFTPASIIIDS
-576 PIIFNEK
+576 PIIFKEK

-595 EKKFYGPTSVR
+595 EKKFYGPTSIR

-624 GVSKA
+624 GVPKA

-637 ITTDLSNNLSIAL
+637 ITTRLSNNLSIAL

-665 IFANQGVRLPPV
+665 IFANQGVRLPPG
-677 PIRYIKNRDDEDLYT
+677 PIRYIKNRDDEILYT
-692 YEPVGEPVL
+692 YEPVGEPV
-701 SPGISYMVTNLME
+701 ISSGMAYMITSLME
-714 SVVQHGTAHIIQ
+714 SVVQHGTAHIIKE
-726 QTLNRPIAGKTG
+726 TLNRPIAGKTG

-755 VTGVWVGKDQ
+755 ATGVWVGKDE

-785 FMQEALKDVPVKS
+785 YMQEALKGVPVKS
-798 FPIPNDV
+798 FPVPNDV
-805 TYVKINQKTGE
+805 TYIKVNQETGE
-816 ETSFDDPD
+816 ETTFDDPK
-824 GRFELFLNDNL
+824 GRFEVFLNENL
-835 PDKSMSDTPPL
+835 PESSTSGVNPL
-846 EDNPF
+846 DEDNF

>member
-1 MKNVLKNQKVTPN
+1 MRQNPN
-14 SSPGKTQKPKNW
+14 PNRPDKPRIW

-40 CLVIGFTGASV
+40 CLVIGFTGASI

-80 TDELIAEFFIEKR
+80 SDELIAEFFIEKR
-93 IMVEFE
+93 IMVGFE

-123 DPKAIL
+123 DPKAII

-161 KKFERKIREAI
+161 KKFKRKIREAI

-270 LVEPLEL
+270 LMEPLEL

-298 QENYGSKKL
+298 QENYGSKQL
-307 YQDGM
+307 YQNGM
-312 KIFTTLNLEQQLV
+312 KIYTTLSLENQLV
-325 AEQAV
+325 AQQAV
-330 KDGLRR
+330 KDGLRM
-336 ADKRYGYRGPLDKI
+336 ADKRYGYRGPLGNI
-350 DANQDIQVL
+350 DPDQDIQVL

-366 NQRPTGPD
+366 NQRPTGPSQSATESNE
-374 RKTTALAETAS
+374 TTS
-385 TVPNEIPTHVPPET
+385 TVPNELSTDVPAET
-399 ENDTPPP
+399 ETDTP
-406 LVRAY
+406 VIDFFK
-411 SEGEFVKGVVTQVKD
+411 EGELVKGVVTQVKD
-426 EEVAVYLGGARGI
+426 EEVAVYLGGAQGI
-439 ILIENMNWARK
+439 IRIENMNWARK

-465 SKALSKGDIIEVK
+465 KEALSKGDIIEVK
-478 VLPPPED
+478 ILPPPEED
-485 DGEEKGKLKEKESDG
+485 EEQGKKEKDKKKEG

-510 LAQAGLMSM
+510 QAEAGLISI

-545 AIRQPGSA
+545 AVRQPGSA
-553 FKPIIFATAIQD
+553 FKPIIFATALQD
-565 GYTPASIVVDS
+565 GYTPASIVIDS
-576 PIIFNEK
+576 PIIFDEK

-624 GVSKA
+624 GVPKA

-637 ITTDLSNNLSIAL
+637 ITTHLSNNLSIAL

-677 PIRYIKNRDDEDLYT
+677 PIRYIKDRDDEILYT
-692 YEPVGEPVL
+692 YEPVGESVL
-701 SPGISYMVTNLME
+701 SSGMAFMITNLME
-714 SVVQHGTAHIIQ
+714 SVVQHGTAHVIREA
-726 QTLNRPIAGKTG
+726 LNRPIAGKTG

-747 FIGFSPEL
+747 FLGFSPEL
-755 VTGVWVGKDQ
+755 ATGVWVGKDQ

-772 ETGTRTAIPIWIK
+772 ETGTRTAIPIWLK
-785 FMQEALKDVPVKS
+785 FMQEALKDMPVKS

-816 ETSFDDPD
+816 ETSFDDPE
-824 GRFELFLNDNL
+824 GRFEVFLNDNL
-835 PDKSMSDTPPL
+835 PDRISGISPL
-846 EDNPF
+846 EENNF

>member
-1 MKNVLKNQKVTPN
+1 M
-14 SSPGKTQKPKNW
+14 TQGQNRTNKPRTW
-26 KRTLLKVTLWGFLV
+26 KSVLLKVTLWGFLS
-40 CLVIGFTGASV
+40 CLVIGFTGAGI

-58 GLPDVRAL
+58 DLPDVRAL

-93 IMVEFE
+93 IMVGFE
-99 QMPLRL
+99 QIPLHL
-105 KQATLAVEDSGF
+105 KQATLAVEDSSF

-123 DPKAIL
+123 DPKAII
-129 RASIVNYRAG
+129 RASLVNYRAG
-139 RVVEGAS
+139 HVVEGAS

-152 TKTLFLSPQ
+152 TKTLYLSPQ

-196 GHGSYGIAAAARTYF
+196 GHGSYGVAAAARTYF

-238 YNNLEKALKR
+238 YNNLTKALKR
-248 RDHAIRRMEHH
+248 RDHAIRRMEYH
-259 GFITEEEMEAS
+259 GFITEEEMQAS
-270 LVEPLEL
+270 LAEPLEL

-298 QENYGSKKL
+298 QENYGSKQL

-312 KIFTTLNLEQQLV
+312 KIYTTLNLKKQQA
-325 AEQAV
+325 AEQALI
-330 KDGLRR
+330 DGLRK
-336 ADKRYGYRGPLDKI
+336 ADKRYGYRGPLDNI
-350 DANQDIQVL
+350 NPDQDIQVL
-359 DNLLMEL
+359 NNLLMEL
-366 NQRPTGPD
+366 NQRSTETKQNTDEPI
-374 RKTTALAETAS
+374 KASNSITAEPSNNPL
-385 TVPNEIPTHVPPET
+385 
-399 ENDTPPP
+399 TPKEDSSQPVMP
-406 LVRAY
+406 FK
-411 SEGEFVKGVVTQVKD
+411 EGELVKGIVTQVKD
-426 EEVAVYLGGARGI
+426 EEVAVYLGGDQGI
-439 ILIENMNWARK
+439 IRLENMNWARE
-450 PNFKLDGKYH
+450 PNPKLDGKYH

-465 SKALSKGDIIEVK
+465 KEALSKGDLIEVK
-478 VLPPPED
+478 ILAAL
-485 DGEEKGKLKEKESDG
+485 EKGGWD
-500 ILNLGLEQEP
+500 LGLEQEP
-510 LAQAGLMSM
+510 LAQAGLISM
-519 EPSTGY
+519 EPSTGF

-565 GYTPASIVVDS
+565 GFTPASIVIDS
-576 PIIFNEK
+576 PIIFKEK

-595 EKKFYGPTSVR
+595 EKKFYGPTSLR

-614 VVTIKLLQST
+614 VVTIKLLQNT
-624 GVSKA
+624 GVPKA

-637 ITTDLSNNLSIAL
+637 ITTKLSNNLSIAL
-650 GSSGVTLYELVSAYS
+650 GSSGVTLYELVGAYS
-665 IFANQGVRLPPV
+665 IFANQGVRLPPI
-677 PIRYIKNRDDEDLYT
+677 PIRYIKNRNDETLFT
-692 YEPVGEPVL
+692 YEPVGEPV
-701 SPGISYMVTNLME
+701 ISTGMAFMVTSLME
-714 SVVQHGTAHIIQ
+714 SVVQHGTAHIIKE
-726 QTLNRPIAGKTG
+726 TLNRPIAGKTG

-755 VTGVWVGKDQ
+755 VTGVWVGKDE

-772 ETGTRTAIPIWIK
+772 ETGTRTAIPIWLQY
-785 FMQEALKDVPVKS
+785 MQEALKGVPVKS

-805 TYVKINQKTGE
+805 TYIRINQKTGE
-816 ETSFDDPD
+816 ETTFDDPD
-824 GRFELFLNDNL
+824 GRFEVFLNENL
-835 PDKSMSDTPPL
+835 PEKSESGINPL
-846 EDNPF
+846 EENTF

>member
-1 MKNVLKNQKVTPN
+1 MKNILKNQKVKQTPN
-14 SSPGKTQKPKNW
+14 PKRPGKSRTW
-26 KRTLLKVTLWGFLV
+26 KRILLNVTLWGFLV
-40 CLVIGFTGASV
+40 CLVIGFTGASI

-58 GLPDVRAL
+58 GLPDVRVL

-93 IMVEFE
+93 IMVGFDE
-99 QMPLRL
+99 MPLRL

-123 DPKAIL
+123 DPKAII

-172 LAIRMELIFSKD
+172 LAIRMELVFSKD

-196 GHGSYGIAAAARTYF
+196 GHGSYGIAAAARTFF
-211 GKELKDLTISE
+211 GKELKDLTVSE

-238 YNNLEKALKR
+238 YNNLKKALKR

-259 GFITEEEMEAS
+259 GFITEEEMAAA
-270 LVEPLEL
+270 LIEPLVL

-286 APYFIEHIRQFI
+286 APYFIEHIRQYI
-298 QENYGSKKL
+298 QENYGSKQL

-312 KIFTTLNLEQQLV
+312 KIYTTLNLENQLV

-330 KDGLRR
+330 KDGLRM
-336 ADKRYGYRGPLDKI
+336 ADKRYGYRGPLDNI
-350 DANQDIQVL
+350 DPNQDVQVL

-366 NQRPTGPD
+366 NQRPTGTTPSEANPD
-374 RKTTALAETAS
+374 EATSTGPNELSS
-385 TVPNEIPTHVPPET
+385 TVPDET
-399 ENDTPPP
+399 ETDTPQP
-406 LVRAY
+406 LIQFY
-411 SEGEFVKGVVTQVKD
+411 KEGELVKGIVTQIKD
-426 EEVAVYLGGARGI
+426 EEVAVYLGGAQGI
-439 ILIENMNWARK
+439 IRIENMNWARK
-450 PNFKLDGKYH
+450 PNFNLDGKYH
-460 QITDP
+460 QITNP
-465 SKALSKGDIIEVK
+465 KEALSKGDIIEVK
-478 VLPPPED
+478 ILAPPEEE
-485 DGEEKGKLKEKESDG
+485 GQEEKENQKRSEG

-510 LAQAGLMSM
+510 SVEAGLISM

-539 FNRATQ
+539 FNRTTQ

-553 FKPIIFATAIQD
+553 FKPIIFATALQD
-565 GYTPASIVVDS
+565 GYTPASIVIDS

-595 EKKFYGPTSVR
+595 EKKFYGPTSLR

-624 GVSKA
+624 GVPKA

-637 ITTDLSNNLSIAL
+637 ITTHLSNNLSIAL
-650 GSSGVTLYELVSAYS
+650 GSSGVTLYEIVSAYS

-677 PIRYIKNRDDEDLYT
+677 PIRYIKDRNEEILYT
-692 YEPVGEPVL
+692 YEPVEESIL
-701 SPGISYMVTNLME
+701 SPGMAFMVTNLME

-747 FIGFSPEL
+747 FIGFSPDL

-772 ETGTRTAIPIWIK
+772 ETGTRTAIPIWLN

-824 GRFELFLNDNL
+824 GRFEVFLNDNL
-835 PDKSMSDTPPL
+835 PTKSTSGVNPL
-846 EDNPF
+846 EENNF

>member
-1 MKNVLKNQKVTPN
+1 MKNILKNQKVKQPPN
-14 SSPGKTQKPKNW
+14 PRRAGKPGTW
-26 KRTLLKVTLWGFLV
+26 KRTLLKVTLWGGLV
-40 CLVIGFTGASV
+40 CLVIGFTGASI

-58 GLPDVRAL
+58 GLPDIRVL

-93 IMVEFE
+93 IMVGFD

-123 DPKAIL
+123 DPKAII

-139 RVVEGAS
+139 HVVEGAS

-196 GHGSYGIAAAARTYF
+196 GHGSYGIAAAARTFF

-222 CAMIA
+222 CSMIA

-259 GFITEEEMEAS
+259 GFITEEEMEAA
-270 LVEPLEL
+270 LVEPLVL

-286 APYFIEHIRQFI
+286 APYFVEHIRRYI
-298 QENYGSKKL
+298 QESYGSKQL

-312 KIFTTLNLEQQLV
+312 KIYTTLNLENQLV

-330 KDGLRR
+330 KDGLRM
-336 ADKRYGYRGPLDKI
+336 ADKRYGYRGPLDHI
-350 DANQDIQVL
+350 DPNQDIQIL

-366 NQRPTGPD
+366 NQRPTGPAQ
-374 RKTTALAETAS
+374 TATESNEPTN
-385 TVPNEIPTHVPPET
+385 TVPNELSTNVPPATET
-399 ENDTPPP
+399 DTPQP
-406 LVRAY
+406 LIQFY
-411 SEGEFVKGVVTQVKD
+411 KEGELVKGIVTQVKD
-426 EEVAVYLGGARGI
+426 EEVAVYLGGAQGI
-439 ILIENMNWARK
+439 IRIENMNWARE

-460 QITDP
+460 QITSP
-465 SKALSKGDIIEVK
+465 SEALSKGDIIEVK
-478 VLPPPED
+478 ILPPPE
-485 DGEEKGKLKEKESDG
+485 EEEEGKGKKKQDEN

-510 LAQAGLMSM
+510 EAQAGLISI

-545 AIRQPGSA
+545 AVRQPGSA
-553 FKPIIFATAIQD
+553 FKPIIFATALQD
-565 GYTPASIVVDS
+565 GYTPASIVIDS

-614 VVTIKLLQST
+614 VVTIKLLQNT
-624 GVSKA
+624 GVPKA

-677 PIRYIKNRDDEDLYT
+677 PIRYIKDRNDEELYT
-692 YEPVGEPVL
+692 YEPVGEPIL
-701 SPGISYMVTNLME
+701 SSGMAFMVTNLME

-747 FIGFSPEL
+747 FIGYSPDL

-785 FMQEALKDVPVKS
+785 FMQEALKDVPIKS

-816 ETSFDDPD
+816 ETSFDDPE
-824 GRFELFLNDNL
+824 GRFEVFLNENL
-835 PDKSMSDTPPL
+835 PDKGESGINPL
-846 EDNPF
+846 EVSNF

>member
-1 MKNVLKNQKVTPN
+1 MKNILKNQKVRQTPN
-14 SSPGKTQKPKNW
+14 PKNPGKPRTW
-26 KRTLLKVTLWGFLV
+26 KRILLNVTLWGFLV
-40 CLVIGFTGASV
+40 CLVIGFTGASI

-58 GLPDVRAL
+58 GLPDVRVL

-93 IMVEFE
+93 IMVGFDE
-99 QMPLRL
+99 MPLRL

-123 DPKAIL
+123 DPKAII

-172 LAIRMELIFSKD
+172 LAIRMELVFSKD

-196 GHGSYGIAAAARTYF
+196 GHGSYGIAAAARTFF

-259 GFITEEEMEAS
+259 GFITEEEMAS
-270 LVEPLEL
+270 ALTEPLML

-286 APYFIEHIRQFI
+286 APYFIEHIRQYI
-298 QENYGSKKL
+298 QENYGSKQL

-312 KIFTTLNLEQQLV
+312 KIHTTLSLENQLV

-330 KDGLRR
+330 KDGLRM
-336 ADKRYGYRGPLDKI
+336 ADKRYGYRGPLDNI
-350 DANQDIQVL
+350 DPNQDIQVL

-366 NQRPTGPD
+366 NQRPIETSQSAANPDEVTSTGLN
-374 RKTTALAETAS
+374 KLSS
-385 TVPNEIPTHVPPET
+385 TVPDET
-399 ENDTPPP
+399 ETDTPP
-406 LVRAY
+406 LLIQFY
-411 SEGEFVKGVVTQVKD
+411 KEGELVKGIVTQITD
-426 EEVAVYLGGARGI
+426 EEVAVYLGGAKGI
-439 ILIENMNWARK
+439 IRIENMNWARQ
-450 PNFKLDGKYH
+450 PNFNLDGKYH
-460 QITDP
+460 QITYP
-465 SKALSKGDIIEVK
+465 KEALSKGDIIEVK
-478 VLPPPED
+478 ILAPPEEEG
-485 DGEEKGKLKEKESDG
+485 GEEKDKQNRSEG

-510 LAQAGLMSM
+510 SAEAGLISM
-519 EPSTGY
+519 DPSTGY

-539 FNRATQ
+539 FNRTTQ
-545 AIRQPGSA
+545 AVRQPGSA
-553 FKPIIFATAIQD
+553 FKPIIFATALQD
-565 GYTPASIVVDS
+565 GYTPASIVIDS

-595 EKKFYGPTSVR
+595 EKKFYGPTSLR

-624 GVSKA
+624 GVPKA

-637 ITTDLSNNLSIAL
+637 ITTHLSNNLSIAL
-650 GSSGVTLYELVSAYS
+650 GSSGVTLKEIVSAYS

-677 PIRYIKNRDDEDLYT
+677 PIRYIKDRNDEILYT
-692 YEPVGEPVL
+692 YEPVAESIL
-701 SPGISYMVTNLME
+701 SPGMAFMVTNLME
-714 SVVQHGTAHIIQ
+714 SVVQHGTAHIIR

-772 ETGTRTAIPIWIK
+772 ETGTRTAIPIWLN
-785 FMQEALKDVPVKS
+785 FMKEALKDMPVKS
-798 FPIPNDV
+798 FPVPNDV
-805 TYVKINQKTGE
+805 TYVKINQKTGD

-824 GRFELFLNDNL
+824 GRFEVFLNDNL
-835 PDKSMSDTPPL
+835 PSKSTSGVNPL
-846 EDNPF
+846 EENNF

>member
-1 MKNVLKNQKVTPN
+1 MKNVLKNQRVNQGSNRNNK
-14 SSPGKTQKPKNW
+14 PGSW
-26 KRTLLKVTLWGFLV
+26 KRTLLKVTLWGLLG
-40 CLVIGFTGASV
+40 CIVIGFTGASI

-58 GLPDVRAL
+58 DLPDVRAL

-93 IMVEFE
+93 IMVEFNLI
-99 QMPLRL
+99 PLHL
-105 KQATLAVEDSGF
+105 KQATLAVEDSSF
-117 YYHLGI
+117 YYHFGI
-123 DPKAIL
+123 DPKAII

-139 RVVEGAS
+139 HVVEGAS

-152 TKTLFLSPQ
+152 TKILFLSPQ

-196 GHGSYGIAAAARTYF
+196 GHGSYGVAAAARTYF

-238 YNNLEKALKR
+238 YNNLNKALKR

-259 GFITEEEMEAS
+259 GFITEEEMQAA
-270 LVEPLEL
+270 LAEPLEL

-298 QENYGSKKL
+298 QENYGSKQL

-312 KIFTTLNLEQQLV
+312 KIYTTLNLKKQQA
-325 AEQAV
+325 AEQAL
-330 KDGLRR
+330 KDGLRL
-336 ADKRYGYRGPLDKI
+336 ADKRYGYRGPLDNI
-350 DANQDIQVL
+350 DPDQDIQVL
-359 DNLLMEL
+359 NNLLMEL
-366 NQRPTGPD
+366 NQRSTGSDKNVAESSEAGNPIP
-374 RKTTALAETAS
+374 AVASNNPLAATESETS
-385 TVPNEIPTHVPPET
+385 QNFIPFK
-399 ENDTPPP
+399 
-406 LVRAY
+406 
-411 SEGEFVKGVVTQVKD
+411 EGEYVKGIVTKVED
-426 EEVAVYLGGARGI
+426 EEVAVYLGGDQGVIR
-439 ILIENMNWARK
+439 LENMNWARE
-450 PNFKLDGKYH
+450 PNPNLDGKYH
-460 QITDP
+460 QITNP
-465 SKALSKGDIIEVK
+465 KEALSKGNLIEVK
-478 VLPPPED
+478 ILAAL
-485 DGEEKGKLKEKESDG
+485 EKGGWD
-500 ILNLGLEQEP
+500 LGLEQEP
-510 LAQAGLMSM
+510 QAQSGLISL

-565 GYTPASIVVDS
+565 GFNPASIIIDS
-576 PIIFNEK
+576 PIIFKEK

-595 EKKFYGPTSVR
+595 EKKFYGPTSLR

-624 GVSKA
+624 GVPKA

-637 ITTDLSNNLSIAL
+637 ITTQLSNNLSIAL
-650 GSSGVTLYELVSAYS
+650 GSSGVTLYELVSAYA
-665 IFANQGVRLPPV
+665 IFANQGVRLPPG
-677 PIRYIKNRDDEDLYT
+677 PIRYIKDRNDEILYT
-692 YEPVGEPVL
+692 YEPVGETV
-701 SPGISYMVTNLME
+701 ISSGMAYMITSLME
-714 SVVQHGTAHIIQ
+714 SVVQHGTAHIIKE
-726 QTLNRPIAGKTG
+726 TLNRPIAGKTG

-747 FIGFSPEL
+747 FIGFSPDL
-755 VTGVWVGKDQ
+755 VTGVWVGKDE

-772 ETGTRTAIPIWIK
+772 ETGTRTAIPIWLK
-785 FMQEALKDVPVKS
+785 YMQEALKDVPIKS

-805 TYVKINQKTGE
+805 TYVKVNQKTGE
-816 ETSFDDPD
+816 ETTFDDPD
-824 GRFELFLNDNL
+824 GRFEIFLNENL
-835 PDKSMSDTPPL
+835 PEKSTSAINPL
-846 EDNPF
+846 EENTF